1 MFDESGSEPATDA
14 QPVSKPTAVEDPTTM
29 KFKSCRWHATQDD
42 AGAAY
47 CSHRDVLPYSGMNG
61 FKPEA
66 WCPECSFFKM
76 RRSVKK
82 RPDHLN
88 Y

>member
-1 MFDESGSEPATDA
+1 
-14 QPVSKPTAVEDPTTM
+14 M

-66 WCPECSFFKM
+66 WCPECAFFKV

-82 RPDHLN
+82 RPDHLD